1 MVSTKLVIGWNR
13 ISWPGFSK
21 DGCLRRWRIEL
32 TTRKKQK
39 RKKIAHKLGDKI
51 RRRIVAELQEKA
63 FLEGAKSYRASRTWP
78 VEKGMPRVH
87 SWRVLCWGRWC
98 AKFQPAWSDPL
109 RKHSLV
115 RQTWVALAVVS
126 FVSVLR
132 AGELL
137 EKIRQ
142 ILGVVTVTLFF
153 YFY

>member
-1 MVSTKLVIGWNR
+1 M
-13 ISWPGFSK
+13 
-21 DGCLRRWRIEL
+21 
-32 TTRKKQK
+32 
-39 RKKIAHKLGDKI
+39 
-51 RRRIVAELQEKA
+51 ELQEKA

-142 ILGVVTVTLFF
+142 ILGLVTVTFFFLLTLRLILSYDRFRSYLSAVTSLLFF
-153 YFY
+153 HRYDSSMISFDSSSPNLVIL